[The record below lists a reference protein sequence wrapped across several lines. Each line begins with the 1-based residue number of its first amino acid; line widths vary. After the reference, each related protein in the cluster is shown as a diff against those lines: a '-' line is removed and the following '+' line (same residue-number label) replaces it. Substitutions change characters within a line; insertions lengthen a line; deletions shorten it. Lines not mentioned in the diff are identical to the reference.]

1 VAASVEELLVGVT
14 HAPKRRGIIL
24 IEDYEERSKRD
35 EEGADIVRDLLLRP
49 DAPMRRPILMGCG
62 QLFFP
67 DSTAA
72 LVVSF
77 DVRP

>member
-49 DAPMRRPILMGCG
+49 DAPTPPYTYGLRTVV
-62 QLFFP
+62 FP
-67 DSTAA
+67 
-72 LVVSF
+72 
-77 DVRP
+77 

>member
-1 VAASVEELLVGVT
+1 VAASVEDLLVEVMR
-14 HAPKRRGIIL
+14 PKRRGIIL

-35 EEGADIVRDLLLRP
+35 QGGAGIVRDLLLRP
-49 DAPMRRPILMGCG
+49 DAPMRRPILVGCG

-72 LVVSF
+72 LVVSC